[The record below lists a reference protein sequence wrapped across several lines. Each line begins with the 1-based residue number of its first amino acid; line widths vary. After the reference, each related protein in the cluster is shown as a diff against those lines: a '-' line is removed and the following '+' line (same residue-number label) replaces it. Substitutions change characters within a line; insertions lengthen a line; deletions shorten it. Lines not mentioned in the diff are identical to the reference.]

1 MKRQEQEAMKR
12 IEELLHEYPDER
24 YCPHVLREDLE
35 TLVKLIKNAQKS
47 PVASDQLYDYR
58 AKRI

>member
-1 MKRQEQEAMKR
+1 MKRQDQEAMKR

-47 PVASDQLYDYR
+47 PVASDQL
-58 AKRI
+58 